1 MEVVESNNSAW
12 FCESCSL
19 QFDGIKVFDL
29 HQRLKHEIEEKEI
42 QIKEEPLE
50 GKTFSNI
57 ITPFHHERFKG

>member
-19 QFDGIKVFDL
+19 QFGGIKVFDI
-29 HQRLKHEIEEKEI
+29 HQRLIHGIEEKEI

-50 GKTFSNI
+50 GKYISHFQI
-57 ITPFHHERFKG
+57 

>member
-19 QFDGIKVFDL
+19 QFDGIKVLDI
-29 HQRLKHEIEEKEI
+29 HKRLIHEIEEKEI

-50 GKTFSNI
+50 G
-57 ITPFHHERFKG
+57 